1 MWRAQWHPRLRK
13 RYIPVPLLILFFVFA
28 IPAHAHHTKEHV
40 LGAPSPPPAAI
51 TPAPADETNGR
62 GLWLALGP
70 FFALAALGALRW
82 GYRRHREG
90 KNKNPR
96 S

>member
-1 MWRAQWHPRLRK
+1 MRRALWHPRLRR
-13 RYIPVPLLILFFVFA
+13 RYIPVPLLILLFVFA

-51 TPAPADETNGR
+51 TPAPADETGGR

-70 FFALAALGALRW
+70 FFALATLGALRW
-82 GYRRHREG
+82 GYRRHREDKDKSKRG
-90 KNKNPR
+90 
-96 S
+96 

>member
-1 MWRAQWHPRLRK
+1 MRRALWHPRLRK
-13 RYIPVPLLILFFVFA
+13 RYISIPLLILLFVFA
-28 IPAHAHHTKEHV
+28 IPARAHHTKEHV

-51 TPAPADETNGR
+51 TPTPADETGGR

-82 GYRRHREG
+82 GYRRHRES
-90 KNKNPR
+90 KNKYPR
-96 S
+96 G

>member
-1 MWRAQWHPRLRK
+1 MRRALWHPRLRK
-13 RYIPVPLLILFFVFA
+13 QYIPVPLLILLLVFA

-40 LGAPSPPPAAI
+40 LGAPSPPPVAV
-51 TPAPADETNGR
+51 TPAPAGETGGR

-82 GYRRHREG
+82 GYRRHRED
-90 KNKNPR
+90 KTKKPR
-96 S
+96 G

>member
-1 MWRAQWHPRLRK
+1 MRRTILHPQLRK
-13 RYIPVPLLILFFVFA
+13 RYIPVPLFILLLVFA

-40 LGAPSPPPAAI
+40 LGAPSPPPAVI
-51 TPAPADETNGR
+51 TPAPADETGGR

-96 S
+96 G

>member
-1 MWRAQWHPRLRK
+1 MRRVTLVLLLALAA
-13 RYIPVPLLILFFVFA
+13 PVA
-28 IPAHAHHTKEHV
+28 AHHTKEHV
-40 LGAPSPPPAAI
+40 LGAPSPPPMAA
-51 TPAPADETNGR
+51 TVTSKTSDAGGR

-82 GYRRHREG
+82 GYRHHREG

-96 S
+96 G

>member
-1 MWRAQWHPRLRK
+1 MRRAQWHPWLRK
-13 RYIPVPLLILFFVFA
+13 WFILVPLFNLFLVFA
-28 IPAHAHHTKEHV
+28 IPVHAHHTKEHV

-51 TPAPADETNGR
+51 TPAPADETGGH

-90 KNKNPR
+90 KTKKPR
-96 S
+96 V

>member
-1 MWRAQWHPRLRK
+1 MRRAIWHPQLRK
-13 RYIPVPLLILFFVFA
+13 WYIPVPLLILLFAFA

-40 LGAPSPPPAAI
+40 LGAPSPPPAII
-51 TPAPADETNGR
+51 TPAPADETGGR

-90 KNKNPR
+90 KTKNPWG
-96 S
+96 

>member
-1 MWRAQWHPRLRK
+1 MRRALF
-13 RYIPVPLLILFFVFA
+13 ILLFVFT

-40 LGAPSPPPAAI
+40 LGAPSPPPAAT
-51 TPAPADETNGR
+51 TPVAPVATG
-62 GLWLALGP
+62 GHGMWLALGP

-82 GYRRHREG
+82 GYRHHREG

-96 S
+96 G